1 MPEHKSN
8 DYKQTAIEYYLF
20 SDESQEGTCKIFQC
34 SPRSLMR
41 WVEKY
46 QSSGT
51 TKRKQRHYKAYKVKQ
66 EYVDTIK
73 QELHKK
79 PTITISDLFAT
90 VKSKHTDFDITPVHL
105 WRIVRDNNITLKLKR
120 VRHIPQLRFGK
131 PVNID
136 SQLQNFYNTIKKYD
150 IDDIICIDETSINA
164 LQQRKYCYSRK
175 GSRCV
180 VKTQSQ
186 DVFKKYTGIFAIST
200 KGVIDW
206 DLYEKGG
213 IDAERLEAFLT
224 KKVLTTSKKL
234 IILDNASSHRNERIK
249 EIVSQQNELLYTIPY
264 QHFTN
269 AIEGFFNILKSNL
282 QKREGLKYQDLKRNI
297 DSVIGSINPN
307 KMKGLFEGAYDRK
320 EYRPRKTRKRT
331 KKVYI
336 SDL

>member
-1 MPEHKSN
+1 
-8 DYKQTAIEYYLF
+8 
-20 SDESQEGTCKIFQC
+20 
-34 SPRSLMR
+34 MR

-46 QSSGT
+46 QTTGS
-51 TKRKQRHYKAYKVKQ
+51 TKRKQRDYKSYKVKQ

-73 QELHKK
+73 QELRKK
-79 PTITISDLFAT
+79 PTITISDLLAT
-90 VKSKHTDFDITPVHL
+90 VKSKHSDFDITPVHL

-136 SQLQNFYNTIKKYD
+136 SQLQNFYNTIKKYN
-150 IDDIICIDETSINA
+150 IDDIICIDETSINV

-206 DLYEKGG
+206 ELYEKGG
-213 IDAERLEAFLT
+213 IDAERLEAFLR
-224 KKVLTTSKKL
+224 KKILATSKKL

-269 AIEGFFNILKSNL
+269 AIEGFFNILKTNL
-282 QKREGLKYQDLKRNI
+282 QKKEGLKYQDLKRNI
-297 DSVIGSINPN
+297 ESVIGSISPD
-307 KMKGLFEGAYDRK
+307 KMKGLFEGAYNRK
-320 EYRPRKTRKRT
+320 EYKPKKTRKQT

-336 SDL
+336 SDN